1 MCTGS
6 GFVIMIGI
14 RKFRLAVFLG
24 NSRGS
29 IPPVNSMEVTLCEQ
43 MRMLEKHKQIRENG
57 LYMYSERDALQHLH
71 CD

>member
-1 MCTGS
+1 
-6 GFVIMIGI
+6 MIGI

-29 IPPVNSMEVTLCEQ
+29 IPPVNSMEVAALLHVTLCEQ
-43 MRMLEKHKQIRENG
+43 MRMLEKHKHIRENG
-57 LYMYSERDALQHLH
+57 LYVYYKRDALQYLH